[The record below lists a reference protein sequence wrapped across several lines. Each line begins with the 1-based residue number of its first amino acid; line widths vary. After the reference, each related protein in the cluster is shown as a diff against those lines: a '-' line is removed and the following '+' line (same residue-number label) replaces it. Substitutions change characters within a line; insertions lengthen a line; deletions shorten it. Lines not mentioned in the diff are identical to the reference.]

1 MKFSITVVE
10 HKAVLHLSN
19 KEALYLSHIQ
29 EEYTKSECSLPFIHF
44 DCICSLSFAGS
55 IPVEIALYMWNL
67 QLTCFPSC
75 SEFLHGT
82 HGLLCYYLWTESTHA
97 YMFAE
102 TQALLRILTQLEAV
116 ADSRERTWASG
127 NPCEFSIMHSFPYCT
142 EMNTL
147 KWKKEKRKRWRI
159 T

>member
-1 MKFSITVVE
+1 MNTKLFRICQTRKPFICPTFRRNTPRV
-10 HKAVLHLSN
+10 N
-19 KEALYLSHIQ
+19 ALYPSF
-29 EEYTKSECSLPFIHF
+29 TV

-55 IPVEIALYMWNL
+55 IPVEIALYTWNL

-75 SEFLHGT
+75 FEFLHGT
-82 HGLLCYYLWTESTHA
+82 HGLLCYYLWTESTYV

-102 TQALLRILTQLEAV
+102 TQALFRILTQLEAV
-116 ADSRERTWASG
+116 ADSRERSWASG
-127 NPCEFSIMHSFPYCT
+127 NPREFSIMHSFPYCT

-147 KWKKEKRKRWRI
+147 KWKKEKGKRWRI